1 MIYCYPLIILREIG
15 DAFVSSFVFPLK
27 GNMIYLDIRYSI
39 FHEKMKEE
47 VNVAIHVMFIFIIRF
62 NSRGE

>member
-39 FHEKMKEE
+39 FMKKNERRSE
-47 VNVAIHVMFIFIIRF
+47 YSYTCDVHIYHTVQ
-62 NSRGE
+62 

>member
-39 FHEKMKEE
+39 FMKKNERSSE
-47 VNVAIHVMFIFIIRF
+47 YSYTCDVHIYHTDQ
-62 NSRGE
+62 